1 MIYPNKHIKIQ
12 ESIIYKMI
20 ALLEDETLKVISVID
35 LYNKTK
41 PNFNNIDEFIYS
53 LDVLYILDII
63 EINFNSQLITYVNR
77 N

>member
-1 MIYPNKHIKIQ
+1 MIYPNKHIKIE

-20 ALLEDETLKVISVID
+20 ALLEDDTLKIISVID

-41 PNFNNIDEFIYS
+41 SNFKNIDEYIYS
-53 LDVLYILDII
+53 LDVLYILNII
-63 EINFNSQLITYVNR
+63 EIDFNSQLITYVNR

>member
-1 MIYPNKHIKIQ
+1 MIYPNKHIKI
-12 ESIIYKMI
+12 EDSIIYKMI
-20 ALLEDETLKVISVID
+20 SLLEYETLKIISVID

-41 PNFNNIDEFIYS
+41 SNFRNIDEYIYS

-63 EINFNSQLITYVNR
+63 EIDFNSQLITYVNR